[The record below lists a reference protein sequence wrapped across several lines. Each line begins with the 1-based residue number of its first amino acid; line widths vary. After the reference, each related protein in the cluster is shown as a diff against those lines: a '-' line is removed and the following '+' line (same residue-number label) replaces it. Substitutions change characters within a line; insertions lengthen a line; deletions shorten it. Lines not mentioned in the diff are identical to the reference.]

1 MERERFPSD
10 RTERP
15 WGRLMFSAASP
26 QQPSQFFL
34 LTGLLL
40 ENRLT
45 LLADA
50 TDREGD
56 SSFTL
61 SSKVFLMAAGE
72 IFSWSAKCCSSLQ
85 WGGGEKDAAK
95 ERDGERGG
103 ASFAGSLGLPRHPP
117 RPDAGSL
124 HSIDQQRAK
133 ATALQEV
140 QGMDGGSAGRA
151 DVVLQLTGML
161 LRL

>member
-26 QQPSQFFL
+26 QQPGQFFL

-85 WGGGEKDAAK
+85 WGGG
-95 ERDGERGG
+95 GERCGKRKRWGAGG
-103 ASFAGSLGLPRHPP
+103 GKFCR
-117 RPDAGSL
+117 
-124 HSIDQQRAK
+124 
-133 ATALQEV
+133 
-140 QGMDGGSAGRA
+140 
-151 DVVLQLTGML
+151 VLRTS
-161 LRL
+161 